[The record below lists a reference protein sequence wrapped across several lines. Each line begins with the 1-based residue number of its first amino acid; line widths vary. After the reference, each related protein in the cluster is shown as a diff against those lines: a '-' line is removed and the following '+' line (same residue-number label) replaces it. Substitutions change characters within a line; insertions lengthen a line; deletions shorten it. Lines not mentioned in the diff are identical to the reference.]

1 MKKSKLMV
9 FVVLSIFCLNSCLS
23 STYFIGS
30 LLNETGISSSI
41 PSVKSPI
48 GIETIYNKDKEKF
61 RNYINN
67 LNLRENVRLKLSEN
81 ISVNVPKD
89 IILKKDGNTKYF
101 YDNKEKVGLG
111 ISIYYKE
118 SNSYL
123 KENDIIKTVGKVEI
137 MKSKLGNNKSLF
149 YKISDNIYLRT
160 FFYEEFSDTKEYYD
174 FIINFINNLEKVK

>member
-1 MKKSKLMV
+1 MKKLRLALLGIV
-9 FVVLSIFCLNSCLS
+9 SIFCLNSCLS

-67 LNLRENVRLKLSEN
+67 LNLRKNVRLKLSEN

-101 YDNKEKVGLG
+101 YDNKEKVG
-111 ISIYYKE
+111 
-118 SNSYL
+118 
-123 KENDIIKTVGKVEI
+123 
-137 MKSKLGNNKSLF
+137 
-149 YKISDNIYLRT
+149 YLR
-160 FFYEEFSDTKEYYD
+160 
-174 FIINFINNLEKVK
+174 IL

>member
-1 MKKSKLMV
+1 MKKLRLALLGIV
-9 FVVLSIFCLNSCLS
+9 SIFCLNSCLS

-67 LNLRENVRLKLSEN
+67 LNLRKNVRLKLSEN

-149 YKISDNIYLRT
+149 YKISNNIYLRT
-160 FFYEEFSDTKEYYD
+160 FFYEESSDTKEYYD